1 MKRPSR
7 RSEPGPGGTFLE
19 HLQYDENGQFLGA
32 SLADYLTP
40 TVTDFPNI
48 RTLVLEN
55 SRSPNNPPL
64 SPPAIGRLVR
74 DAEGAG
80 R

>member
-1 MKRPSR
+1 M
-7 RSEPGPGGTFLE
+7 
-19 HLQYDENGQFLGA
+19 
-32 SLADYLTP
+32 P

-55 SRSPNNPPL
+55 SPSLNNPPL
-64 SPPAIGRLVR
+64 SPPAIWRLMR
-74 DAEGAG
+74 DAQGTG